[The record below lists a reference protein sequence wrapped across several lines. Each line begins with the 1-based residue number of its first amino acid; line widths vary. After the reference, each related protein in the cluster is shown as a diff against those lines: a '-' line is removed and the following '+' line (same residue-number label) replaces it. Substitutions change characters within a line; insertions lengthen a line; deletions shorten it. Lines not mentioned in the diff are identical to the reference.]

1 MAEMLDQGRATEL
14 VHEIGS
20 MVVNS
25 ERYRERPWES
35 LSIVVVIDG
44 QSVQLSG
51 YTYDASG
58 KPQAGNPGNFDINDR
73 FEELQETM
81 AGVDQRRWKS
91 ALLQIVRDGAK
102 LNIDFEYDDPSRWKV
117 TPTNVATKPAELRP
131 K

>member
-25 ERYRERPWES
+25 ERYRARPWES

-44 QSVQLSG
+44 SSVQLSG
-51 YTYDASG
+51 YTYGADG
-58 KPQAGNPGNFDINDR
+58 KPQAGNPGNFDINDK
-73 FEELQETM
+73 FEELQEAM
-81 AGVDQRRWKS
+81 AGADQRRWKS
-91 ALLQIVRDGAK
+91 ALLQINRDGGK
-102 LNIDFEYDDPSRWKV
+102 LNIDFEYDDPLRWKV
-117 TPTNVATKPAELRP
+117 TPTNVDTKPHELRP